1 MSHVAIVEHPID
13 VPGMQAAVAGPDAG
27 AVSLFVGT
35 VRDVNAGRSVTGIEY
50 SAYGPMALRELA
62 TIATEV
68 EREFNGAR
76 VAVEHRVGELTVGD
90 ASVGV
95 AVSHAHRGMAI
106 DGCRQVIEELK
117 RRVPIWKCEHYV
129 DGTREWV
136 HAGTGG
142 AVPSHGVAPVEGAR

>member
-1 MSHVAIVEHPID
+1 MSHVAIVEHGID
-13 VPGMQAAVAGPDAG
+13 VAALQARVAGPDAG

-35 VRDVNAGRSVTGIEY
+35 VRDVNAGRAVSGIEY
-50 SAYGPMALRELA
+50 SAYRSMALRELGA
-62 TIATEV
+62 IATEV

-76 VAVEHRVGELTVGD
+76 VAVEHRIGELAVGE
-90 ASVGV
+90 ASVVV

-142 AVPSHGVAPVEGAR
+142 AVPAHGVAPEERGR